1 MTSEATRTGTG
12 SAGETAALRA
22 PLRITTVVGNPRVG
36 SRTALAADAVAASI
50 DGLAQATGR
59 TTERR
64 VIELAQLAGEL
75 FAFPSETVDAAV
87 GLALAS
93 DVLVVASPTYKAT
106 YTGLLKAFFDRF
118 GTNALAGVVAVP
130 MMMGGSPI
138 HFLAVDA
145 HLTPL
150 LQEIGA
156 SCPTR
161 GLFILESE
169 LDDLAGLVERWQAA
183 QASVLTRL
191 LR

>member
-1 MTSEATRTGTG
+1 MTADATGA
-12 SAGETAALRA
+12 AGAPA

-36 SRTALAADAVAASI
+36 SRTRLAADAVAGSI
-50 DGLAQATGR
+50 EGLAQAAGR
-59 TTERR
+59 ATERH

-75 FAFPSETVDAAV
+75 FAFPSEAVDVAV
-87 GLALAS
+87 VQALSS

-118 GTNALAGVVAVP
+118 STNALAGVVTVP
-130 MMMGGSPI
+130 MMMGGAPI

-169 LDDLAGLVERWQAA
+169 LDDLAAVVERWRAGNE
-183 QASVLTRL
+183 SVLTRL